1 MRMGFSSDENRVFR
15 GGSWLNEPRNLR
27 AAYRNRNWSRNR
39 NDNLGFRVLL
49 GRFPEHARYRDDV
62 WRPCREV
69 QDKVISHHPSES
81 AQPGHSSKPA
91 GPSAFQPT
99 VWSGIFSL
107 AG

>member
-1 MRMGFSSDENRVFR
+1 MTVGPSPDANRVCR

-49 GRFPEHARYRDDV
+49 CRFPEHARPRDYAR
-62 WRPCREV
+62 RPCREV
-69 QDKVISHHPSES
+69 RDRAAPRRPSES

-91 GPSAFQPT
+91 RRWARRPT
-99 VWSGIFSL
+99 VWSGIFS
-107 AG
+107 